1 MNNISSKYIIQLI
14 PSYIIDDNIIYKLF
28 RYSKALQDKFNIYKN
43 EYQVKYF
50 EKRID
55 FKKYLSDY
63 NITENKL
70 KLQNILLDYQI
81 NENDFNNIALIYFEK
96 YFNNINNNKYLNHEY
111 LDISFNS
118 PYFDTFSKSKFFKN
132 FNVKIDIK
140 KDKSKNACI
149 LEFDKLNEIN
159 SNYTS
164 ISFYCNEKDDIN
176 YLKNSNINF
185 NQIKSLKLSIF
196 ENSVNLDFFFNTLF
210 SFNYIENNLLYL
222 HLKISE
228 YEKKIDSK
236 LFEKI
241 NNFKSLEYLT
251 LFNFIFDNFEIKLNT
266 LKYLNLNNCRNIM
279 FKENIFLKLKYL
291 NLNSYSIKRNP
302 SFLLKCPN
310 VESCEV
316 FSNIGESIYY
326 DLIFDFSSINK
337 LKYFK
342 GQSKYFILLENTL
355 LEKVIIDLDFYG
367 VVNHFKK
374 VMNKLLSTNTIKDL
388 EINMATYSLI
398 FMSNYKGENDSIT
411 KLKLNI
417 NNNNAGDNYQYL
429 YKILDKFPNL
439 SKFDLN
445 INKYSKALKLELSS
459 FSINFKS
466 KYKIN
471 DISLH
476 LPNIQNGITIYCGHY
491 KKLKSVFLSIWRA
504 NSIIEA
510 SFPIFDK
517 RNNVIFPSLVSF
529 HFESDEKS
537 ITSYDFNGYHVSDFN
552 ILENLNN
559 NFYNMP
565 NLEIFYFSFGFFD
578 LISQKQLFMIIV
590 QKIFSLKFIKSIY
603 FTIYEIGQTPLNIQ
617 FYSKNELIDL
627 FPNLNLNIFHE
638 IKISKI

>member
-14 PSYIIDDNIIYKLF
+14 ASYIIDDNIIYKLF

-140 KDKSKNACI
+140 KDNSKNACI

-388 EINMATYSLI
+388 EINMTTYSLI

-439 SKFDLN
+439 SKFVLN
-445 INKYSKALKLELSS
+445 INKYSKALKSELSS

-471 DISLH
+471 DIFLH

-537 ITSYDFNGYHVSDFN
+537 ITSYNFNRYHVSDFN

-638 IKISKI
+638 INISKI